1 MSTPLTQPITEDDIA
16 NYLASTPDFFER
28 HAELLAAVHLTSPHH
43 QRAVSLQE
51 RQAEMLREKIKV
63 LENRLMDL
71 LRHGN
76 ENLLLCARLLRWA
89 SSLFGAAG
97 GAELPPHI
105 TREIATR
112 FSVPQVGLRLW
123 DVAPAWGEAVFTQ
136 GVSPELIGFASALEE
151 PFCGLNT
158 GFEVTAWLPDPLAV
172 ASLAILPLRLPLADG
187 ATGALFG
194 LLVLAS
200 PDSQRFNNA
209 MGTEFLERLAE
220 LCGAALSPLHRR

>member
-76 ENLLLCARLLRWA
+76 ENLLLC
-89 SSLFGAAG
+89 
-97 GAELPPHI
+97 
-105 TREIATR
+105 
-112 FSVPQVGLRLW
+112 
-123 DVAPAWGEAVFTQ
+123 VA
-136 GVSPELIGFASALEE
+136 
-151 PFCGLNT
+151 
-158 GFEVTAWLPDPLAV
+158 PLAV
-172 ASLAILPLRLPLADG
+172 PSCRRTSCAKLPAGFLCRRSVCVCGMWPQLGTRPC
-187 ATGALFG
+187 
-194 LLVLAS
+194 S
-200 PDSQRFNNA
+200 PK
-209 MGTEFLERLAE
+209 G
-220 LCGAALSPLHRR
+220 